1 MTSSNPT
8 RLPEAPPPN
17 TSIHTALGKL
27 SFQHINSEKQMLNL
41 QHYACSMDREL
52 SMELKDVSDVGKN
65 QTREYQQGGGSGNTE
80 AGCGEAMGRA
90 SG

>member
-1 MTSSNPT
+1 
-8 RLPEAPPPN
+8 
-17 TSIHTALGKL
+17 
-27 SFQHINSEKQMLNL
+27 MLNL

-65 QTREYQQGGGSGNTE
+65 QTTEYQQGGGSGNTE